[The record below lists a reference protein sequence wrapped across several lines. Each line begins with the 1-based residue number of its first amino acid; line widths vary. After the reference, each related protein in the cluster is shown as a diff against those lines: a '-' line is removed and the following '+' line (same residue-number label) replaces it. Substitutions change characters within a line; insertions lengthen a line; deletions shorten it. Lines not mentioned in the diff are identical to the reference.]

1 MDLPG
6 HDIMKGLGKI
16 IATPKY
22 GNESVSLNGSDT
34 GYALIDFWRNSLWEP
49 H

>member
-22 GNESVSLNGSDT
+22 GNEAVLTCDN
-34 GYALIDFWRNSLWEP
+34 
-49 H
+49 